1 MLVGSGQAGMKRPA
15 EGWDRS
21 RVRERLHAALAG
33 LQELQVLRDKQQA
46 LVSGALA
53 MQPAAPPPPPP
64 PPQSEPQPPVPR
76 PPWLPHLLPSVLP
89 AGDSHSK
96 EHRLEATLTAL
107 KEQLSR
113 LRRQDVG
120 LKTHLDQLDQ
130 QISEL
135 KLDVNKTSSE
145 NLDSDSRPSSGFY
158 DLSDGGSC
166 SLSNSC
172 TSVYSESISSSHSSL
187 LPGIQTPK
195 VRLSIFDYRPKSADE
210 TTVHS
215 AHLQPQRIPVSEGC
229 WIKGSPESEG
239 ETLAKL
245 KPRPVS
251 TGDLER
257 IVPAD
262 GGLQK
267 TITDPKSV
275 SPLCHGTEILFHVV
289 DPKYQSDLVSKSG
302 NDIYP
307 YPSPLHAVALQSP
320 LFSLTRETLE
330 TNNHLPLSKPS
341 LNMSGPSLIRTKPI
355 VEVPPPGGYI
365 DKLLQLTRDRGKY
378 TGGSVSERGS
388 VKGSL
393 PPSQQRLSITSGISG
408 LRGNSDSQLEKQV
421 SSPESRQAKVGRS
434 QREVP
439 DANSM
444 KLQEAREACLDTEQP
459 ASQQSLESMATNTS
473 FPEEVSPASTVQEEP
488 GGIGLKQDTA
498 SCSQMYQSHLN
509 MAPQRSNAKV
519 ILPPRKVGKKGTSLV
534 TGEFVHAQFVPGEA
548 HLMRLKGSNPKA
560 KAMKAKRR
568 NSDKVLR
575 LGKQQPLLAERPRGM
590 HVASRL
596 PAEWNPSPR
605 FHGGKNLVRRPTFVG
620 EVTGRSCSES
630 SLFPVQFLTP
640 KVVSRPELYP
650 ASAHPLYSFEA
661 AQLNLVASGGARK
674 KQRKWQSTV
683 EISAK
688 THLTS
693 FSTDPSLA
701 LPRPPGRRAGI
712 LRTVSSRS
720 RSKIPSHN
728 TYAKS
733 ESDHSEYSAECAS
746 LFHSTIVETSE
757 DDVSDYTANCFGDS
771 ESGDSDSD
779 GACRSS
785 ESSLTLDYEEAVGSE
800 LIWPKAIVQQPV
812 KGQAASKP
820 SHHPVPKICRIKAS
834 KALKKKIRRFQP
846 ASLKVM
852 TMV

>member
-1 MLVGSGQAGMKRPA
+1 MLVVSGQTGMKRPA

-33 LQELQVLRDKQQA
+33 LQELQVLRDKQQT
-46 LVSGALA
+46 LVRGALA
-53 MQPAAPPPPPP
+53 MQPAAPPPAPRAPRL
-64 PPQSEPQPPVPR
+64 PQP
-76 PPWLPHLLPSVLP
+76 LPSTVP
-89 AGDSHSK
+89 AGDPHSK

-215 AHLQPQRIPVSEGC
+215 THLQPQRLPVSESC

-239 ETLAKL
+239 ETLAKF

-257 IVPAD
+257 IVPTD
-262 GGLQK
+262 GSLQK
-267 TITDPKSV
+267 TTTDPKSV

-330 TNNHLPLSKPS
+330 TDNHLPLTKPILS
-341 LNMSGPSLIRTKPI
+341 MSGPSLIRTKPI
-355 VEVPPPGGYI
+355 IEVPPPGGYI
-365 DKLLQLTRDRGKY
+365 DKLLQMTRDQGKY
-378 TGGSVSERGS
+378 TGGSGSERPS
-388 VKGSL
+388 SKGQVPL
-393 PPSQQRLSITSGISG
+393 SQQRLSITPNLSG
-408 LRGNSDSQLEKQV
+408 LRGNSGIQPEKQI
-421 SSPESRQAKVGRS
+421 SSPESRQAKAGRI

-439 DANSM
+439 DGNST
-444 KLQEAREACLDTEQP
+444 KLQEAGEACLEVEQP
-459 ASQQSLESMATNTS
+459 ASQQSLESLATNTC
-473 FPEEVSPASTVQEEP
+473 FPGEVSPASAQEEP
-488 GGIGLKQDTA
+488 GVTNLEQDA
-498 SCSQMYQSHLN
+498 PSCSQVHQSHLI
-509 MAPQRSNAKV
+509 MAPQRSDAKV
-519 ILPPRKVGKKGTSLV
+519 VLPPRKVGRKGTNLV

-548 HLMRLKGSNPKA
+548 HLMRLKASNPKA
-560 KAMKAKRR
+560 KALKVKRR
-568 NSDKVLR
+568 ISDKGLR
-575 LGKQQPLLAERPRGM
+575 LGKQQPLLVER
-590 HVASRL
+590 HAVSRL
-596 PAEWNPSPR
+596 AAEWNPSLR
-605 FHGGKNLVRRPTFVG
+605 SHGGKNLLRRPTFVG

-630 SLFPVQFLTP
+630 SLFPVQLHIPT
-640 KVVSRPELYP
+640 VVSRPELYP
-650 ASAHPLYSFEA
+650 TSAHPLYSFEA
-661 AQLNLVASGGARK
+661 TQLNMVDSGGAK
-674 KQRKWQSTV
+674 KKQQRKWQSTV

-688 THLTS
+688 THLAGFSADTS
-693 FSTDPSLA
+693 VA
-701 LPRPPGRRAGI
+701 LPRPPARRAGI
-712 LRTVSSRS
+712 LRTVSARS
-720 RSKIPSHN
+720 RPKVHSHN

-757 DDVSDYTANCFGDS
+757 DDVSDYTTNCFGDS
-771 ESGDSDSD
+771 ESEDSDSE

-785 ESSLTLDYEEAVGSE
+785 ESSLTLDYEETVGSE

-812 KGQAASKP
+812 KVQAASKS